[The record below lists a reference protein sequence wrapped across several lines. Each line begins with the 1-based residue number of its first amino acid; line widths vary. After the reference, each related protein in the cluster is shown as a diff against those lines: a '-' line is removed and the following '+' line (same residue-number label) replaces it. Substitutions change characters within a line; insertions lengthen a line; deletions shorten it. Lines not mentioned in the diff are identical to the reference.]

1 VYAVIA
7 DLREQG
13 FPVAALCQSLGVSRS
28 GYYAWKEGRRSS
40 RAEEDRRLMPQ
51 VRSVFRE
58 HKRRYGARR
67 ISSELSW
74 RGTCCGTRRVGR
86 LMREMGLKAIQPKSF
101 RPRTTDSRHRLGY
114 SPNLLLNGL
123 PPCGVNRVWVGDITY
138 VPLNENGFLYLAV
151 LMDLCSRRI
160 VGWELGANMKEPL
173 VLAALRSAIAF
184 RQPGVDLIHHTD
196 RGGQYAGHKYRQVLE
211 RARMLQ
217 SMSRAD
223 NCYDNAFMES
233 CFGTIKREL
242 EMERYESEP
251 LARKEIAGYIR
262 YYNTRRRHSSLDY
275 LTPEEFEAI
284 KQTSG
289 EVQGDGSRPPKST
302 SSRAQE
308 MEKSTHPQR
317 VNKLLRPR
325 ETLGMGLA
333 GRYPHP
339 FEATPE

>member
-1 VYAVIA
+1 MA
-7 DLREQG
+7 DLHEQG
-13 FPVAALCQSLGVSRS
+13 VPVAALCHSLGVSRS
-28 GYYAWKEGRRSS
+28 GYYAWKQGRRSR
-40 RAEEDRRLMPQ
+40 RAEEDRGLMPQ
-51 VRSVFRE
+51 VRAVFRE

-67 ISSELSW
+67 VARELSS
-74 RGTCCGTRRVGR
+74 RGTPCSKHRAGR
-86 LMREMGLKAIQPKSF
+86 LMRDMGLEAIQPKSF
-101 RPRTTDSRHRLGY
+101 RPRTTESRHRLGY
-114 SPNLLLNGL
+114 SPNLLLNE
-123 PPCGVNRVWVGDITY
+123 PPSSGVNRVWVGDITY
-138 VPLNENGFLYLAV
+138 VPLVENGFLYLAL
-151 LMDLCSRRI
+151 LMDLYSRRI
-160 VGWELGANMKEPL
+160 VGWELDGNMKESL
-173 VLAALRSAIAF
+173 VLSVLRFAIAG
-184 RQPGVDLIHHTD
+184 RQPGVGLIHHTD
-196 RGGQYAGHKYRQVLE
+196 RGGQYAGNKYRRVLE

-284 KQTSG
+284 EQAPG
-289 EVQGDGSRPPKST
+289 EAQSNGPRPPKST

-339 FEATPE
+339 FEATLE